1 MEEMEF
7 HFQVEPLPEFMEEV
21 EAVGAL
27 ARPVVLVAGEHLYQ
41 VPAMQVM
48 EQIEQMEKMV

>member
-1 MEEMEF
+1 MEF

-48 EQIEQMEKMV
+48 EQIEQMEMMV